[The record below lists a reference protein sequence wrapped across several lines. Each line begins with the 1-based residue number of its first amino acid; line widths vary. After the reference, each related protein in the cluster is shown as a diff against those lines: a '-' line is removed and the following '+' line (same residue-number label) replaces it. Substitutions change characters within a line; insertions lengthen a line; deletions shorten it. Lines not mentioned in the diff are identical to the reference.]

1 MITVTEVPWST
12 HSQALMAL
20 RMAVFVREQGIALD
34 DELDP
39 NDAKH
44 RHFLAFD
51 EPPTPVGCGRLT
63 AQGQIGRMAVLQQYR
78 HQGIGAAL
86 LHNIVTA
93 ARRRYRPNILH
104 KKDAERFYARHGFI
118 ATDENFFEAGI
129 SHITMHRTLT

>member
-39 NDAKH
+39 DDAKH

-51 EPPTPVGCGRLT
+51 EPPTAIKRSSKS
-63 AQGQIGRMAVLQQYR
+63 I
-78 HQGIGAAL
+78 L
-86 LHNIVTA
+86 LA
-93 ARRRYRPNILH
+93 
-104 KKDAERFYARHGFI
+104 
-118 ATDENFFEAGI
+118 NFSFLEAGKL
-129 SHITMHRTLT
+129 HAPLL